1 MNVTDRSKPDAADDV
16 GSARARRLRHAL
28 RAAALASAAV
38 CLVSCGSPAQ
48 TAPADPLA
56 RPPETTRV
64 VLEPPATRTV
74 APTGT
79 SKSTTFT
86 VAAVGDISTPKLGNQ
101 VKTARLATS
110 WNPTYVLALGDLQY
124 PSGTL
129 TDFKRYYDPT
139 WGRLKS
145 RTRPAPG
152 NHEYRDPGAAG
163 YFAYFGSLA
172 EPKGRPYYSFD
183 KGNWHFV
190 ALDSEISHSASSSQ
204 LKWLRADLKANK
216 RSCVL
221 AYWHRPRFNSGAEHG
236 SDPGM
241 GPFWDALYAGGGDI
255 VLNGHEHVYERF
267 ARQRPSG
274 RSTRFGIREL
284 IVGTGGAES
293 YRFGKPLTHSQSRV
307 AGVDGVLRLTL
318 AQKSYRWAFVT
329 VDGKVR
335 DQGEAVC
342 H

>member
-1 MNVTDRSKPDAADDV
+1 LALVACTGPQPPSPQQGVDSA
-16 GSARARRLRHAL
+16 ARA
-28 RAAALASAAV
+28 
-38 CLVSCGSPAQ
+38 
-48 TAPADPLA
+48 APAASSITVDP
-56 RPPETTRV
+56 V
-64 VLEPPATRTV
+64 ATS
-74 APTGT
+74 A
-79 SKSTTFT
+79 TFT
-86 VAAVGDISTPKLGNQ
+86 VAAVGDISAPKLANQ
-101 VKTARLATS
+101 VKTARLARS

-129 TDFKRYYDPT
+129 TDFERYYDPT

-145 RTRPAPG
+145 RTRPVPG
-152 NHEYRDPGAAG
+152 NHEYRDRRATG
-163 YFAYFGSLA
+163 YFGYFGSLA
-172 EPKGRPYYSFD
+172 TPKGQSYYSFNR
-183 KGNWHFV
+183 GNWHFV

-221 AYWHRPRFNSGAEHG
+221 AYWHRPRFNSGAEHR

-267 ARQRPSG
+267 ARQKPSG
-274 RSTRFGIREL
+274 RSTRFGIREF

-293 YRFGKPLTHSQSRV
+293 YKFGKPLTQSQARV
-307 AGVDGVLRLTL
+307 AGVDGVLRLRL
-318 AQKSYRWAFVT
+318 ASKSYRWEFVG

-335 DQGEAVC
+335 DHGEAVC